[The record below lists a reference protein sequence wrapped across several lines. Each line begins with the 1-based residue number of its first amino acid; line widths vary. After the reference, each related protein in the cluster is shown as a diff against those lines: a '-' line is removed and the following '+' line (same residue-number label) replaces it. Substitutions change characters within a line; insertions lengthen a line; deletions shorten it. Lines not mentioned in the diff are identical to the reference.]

1 MKSFREQVRPI
12 VEIRSLPIRAGHTSD
27 REDGTPPLSIG
38 MIVPLF
44 WNGHTT
50 KCGALRSRLRAM
62 ERHWVG

>member
-1 MKSFREQVRPI
+1 MKSFRDHVRPI
-12 VEIRSLPIRAGHTSD
+12 IQIRSLPMGAGDLSD

-50 KCGALRSRLRAM
+50 KCSALCSRLRATR
-62 ERHWVG
+62 RHWAG